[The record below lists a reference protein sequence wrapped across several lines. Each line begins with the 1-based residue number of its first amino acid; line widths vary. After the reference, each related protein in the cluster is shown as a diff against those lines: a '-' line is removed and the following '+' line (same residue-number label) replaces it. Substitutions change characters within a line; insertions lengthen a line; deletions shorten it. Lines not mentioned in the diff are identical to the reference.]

1 MDVGCTPYRIRSP
14 GTCLFCNF
22 DAAAKAVPG
31 DERETS
37 KNANVSDA
45 AVEAP
50 ESEELVRVKLWEHI
64 GHHLSNLAF
73 LSLKW
78 FEDDEVDVEGGDGRA
93 SAAQRE
99 GSSDD
104 DDREAAS
111 VSRGTK
117 LCPQ

>member
-1 MDVGCTPYRIRSP
+1 M
-14 GTCLFCNF
+14 FCNF

-31 DERETS
+31 DELEAS
-37 KNANVSDA
+37 KNANVGDA
-45 AVEAP
+45 AVEAH
-50 ESEELVRVKLWEHI
+50 ESGELIRVKLWEHI
-64 GHHLSNLAF
+64 GHHLRDLAF

-78 FEDDEVDVEGGDGRA
+78 FEEDEVDVEGGDGKA

-99 GSSDD
+99 GPRDD

-117 LCPQ
+117 FRPQ